1 MKIYASMEELIG
13 GTPLVSLTRLTKRW
27 GLDVTLLAK
36 LEFLNPA
43 GSVKDRVARN
53 MIEDAEAR
61 GMLRPGSVIIE
72 PTSGNTGIGLAAV
85 AAVRGYRVILTMP
98 DTMSAERRRL
108 LAAYGAEVVLTP
120 GAQGMQGAIDKAW
133 ELAAATPGSFVPG
146 QFTNPANPAA
156 HEQSTGPEI
165 WRDTEGKLDYLIAG
179 VGTGGTISGTG
190 RFLKERVPALRVVA
204 VEPEASPVLS
214 GGAAGAH
221 PLQGIGAGFIPATL
235 DVHVY
240 DEIMPISG
248 AQAFDAA
255 RALAHTE
262 GLLAGI
268 SSGAAL
274 AAAAQIARRPEAH
287 GKTLVVLLPDSG
299 ERYLSTGLF
308 DS

>member
-36 LEFLNPA
+36 LELLNPA
-43 GSVKDRVARN
+43 GSVKDRVALN

-98 DTMSAERRRL
+98 DTMSVERRRL

-120 GAQGMQGAIDKAW
+120 GDQGMQGAIDKAW

-179 VGTGGTISGTG
+179 VGTGGTISGAG

-262 GLLAGI
+262 GLLTGI

>member
-13 GTPLVSLTRLTKRW
+13 GTPLVSLTRLTQRW

-190 RFLKERVPALRVVA
+190 RFLKERVPALQVVA

-221 PLQGIGAGFIPATL
+221 PLQGIGSGFIPATL